1 MAGTLVALRFEVSSP
16 TPTSRLTARA
26 ELLHLFGGRTTRH
39 LSIVLHALARWR
51 QCGLKEDGVD
61 APLRG
66 KVHVLSLSSS
76 PDYEALS
83 YVWGDPS
90 DSTSIVVGEQ
100 KVEISRNLDVF
111 LRKLRHSSQTRRLWA
126 DQICIN
132 QNDSIEK
139 TAQVKLMGEIY
150 SNCRHCLIWMGEIP
164 ESISLSAAQDVLHFL
179 EFLNDIDN
187 VPEPSF
193 LLSGDKIKE
202 LLKAL
207 LLIHP
212 HGNAWWQRIWTVQ
225 EVILPQNKTLF
236 LGPLVLPWEL
246 LGMAIYHFLVNYD
259 FREISDEDHRFMNV
273 LCANVIWISNGRDF
287 DVPAI
292 TATKWRYRGATN
304 PRDKVFG
311 LLGLVPDGVDMAFTN
326 RCNYDSTEPEV
337 FASFTLDSIVASE
350 GLQPLHFNPRLEDDI
365 ATKDVPRWALDLKG
379 SSRYEADPFHR
390 DWAYGHYRACAGRPF
405 NVSHLRGTVEA
416 NDGSTHALGVS
427 GLRFEKIVEVS
438 RRRRPV
444 PYYDVTFANA
454 ESLLSDQLRAWHVLA
469 AGHLSR
475 IRADPGELREQFCRL
490 VVGGLFET
498 SGDESVHTPAPKDGD
513 IDNIWRFVTA
523 EEQDA
528 TKVWS
533 STQQIASQLCNQAFF
548 LTESG
553 TIGMGPWD
561 TRVGDEVWV
570 LDGGNYPFALRPRS
584 QGEDCGEFDFLA
596 CCYVEGIMFGEIFQT
611 RDEADIRKIR
621 LL

>member
-1 MAGTLVALRFEVSSP
+1 MLSSDEIRVFELYPS
-16 TPTSRLTARA
+16 
-26 ELLHLFGGRTTRH
+26 G
-39 LSIVLHALARWR
+39 
-51 QCGLKEDGVD
+51 KEDGVD

-66 KVHVLSLSSS
+66 EVHVLSLSSS

-100 KVEISRNLDVF
+100 KVDISRSLDIF

-132 QNDSIEK
+132 QNDSTEK
-139 TAQVKLMGEIY
+139 TTQVKLMGKIY
-150 SNCRHCLIWMGEIP
+150 SKCRHCLIWMGEIP
-164 ESISLSAAQDVLHFL
+164 ESISLSAAKDVLHFL

-193 LLSGDKIKE
+193 LLSSDKIKQ

-212 HGNAWWQRIWTVQ
+212 HDNAWWQRIWTVQ

-236 LGPLVLPWEL
+236 LGSLVLPWEL
-246 LGMAIYHFLVNYD
+246 LGMAIHHFLVEYD

-273 LCANVIWISNGRDF
+273 LCANVMWISNGCDF

-292 TATKWRYRGATN
+292 TATKRRYRGATN
-304 PRDKVFG
+304 PRDK
-311 LLGLVPDGVDMAFTN
+311 
-326 RCNYDSTEPEV
+326 PEV

-390 DWAYGHYRACAGRPF
+390 DWAYRHYRACAGRPF
-405 NVSHLRGTVEA
+405 DVSHLRGTVEA
-416 NDGSTHALGVS
+416 NGGSTHALGVS

-444 PYYDVTFANA
+444 PYYDVTFGNA
-454 ESLLSDQLRAWHVLA
+454 ESLLSDQLRAWHALV
-469 AGHLSR
+469 AGHPSR
-475 IRADPGELREQFCRL
+475 RYADPGELREQFCQL
-490 VVGGLFET
+490 VVGGLFQTPE
-498 SGDESVHTPAPKDGD
+498 DESVHTPAPKDGD
-513 IDNIWRFVTA
+513 IDNVWRFVTA

-533 STQQIASQLCNQAFF
+533 SVQQIASQLCNQAFF
-548 LTESG
+548 L
-553 TIGMGPWD
+553 
-561 TRVGDEVWV
+561 
-570 LDGGNYPFALRPRS
+570 LDS
-584 QGEDCGEFDFLA
+584 QGQG
-596 CCYVEGIMFGEIFQT
+596 GST
-611 RDEADIRKIR
+611 
-621 LL
+621 